1 MKAHI
6 VRDPRCALLW
16 RFDADSA
23 GYAGVER
30 AARLCGVTLRTVGNA
45 ELNTPVGNLCAGKPP
60 VAAAPLDTVPE
71 LPALIVSGL
80 SHQTGELGRFIDLV
94 RGKRGRSAP
103 ARHGNPHQQNL
114 DPGGFAAGTE
124 PGTRGGGR
132 GQRKG
137 MSNRFRRGGS
147 RSAGRRGACGASWPT
162 AC

>member
-45 ELNTPVGNLCAGKPP
+45 ELGTPVGNLCAGKPP

-94 RGKRGRSAP
+94 RESGADLPLRAMVTPTSKTWT
-103 ARHGNPHQQNL
+103 L
-114 DPGGFAAGTE
+114 AALLQE
-124 PGTRGGGR
+124 L
-132 GQRKG
+132 
-137 MSNRFRRGGS
+137 NREHEAVAGGS
-147 RSAGRRGACGASWPT
+147 EKA
-162 AC
+162 

>member
-94 RGKRGRSAP
+94 RESGADLPLRAMVTPTSKTWT
-103 ARHGNPHQQNL
+103 L
-114 DPGGFAAGTE
+114 AALLQE
-124 PGTRGGGR
+124 L
-132 GQRKG
+132 
-137 MSNRFRRGGS
+137 NREHEAVAGGS
-147 RSAGRRGACGASWPT
+147 EKA
-162 AC
+162 

>member
-45 ELNTPVGNLCAGKPP
+45 ELGTPVGNLCAGTPP

-94 RGKRGRSAP
+94 RESGADLPLRAMVTPTSKTWT
-103 ARHGNPHQQNL
+103 L
-114 DPGGFAAGTE
+114 AALLQE
-124 PGTRGGGR
+124 L
-132 GQRKG
+132 
-137 MSNRFRRGGS
+137 NREHEAVAGGS
-147 RSAGRRGACGASWPT
+147 EKA
-162 AC
+162 

>member
-94 RGKRGRSAP
+94 RESGADLPLRAMVTPTSKTCT
-103 ARHGNPHQQNL
+103 L
-114 DPGGFAAGTE
+114 AALLQE
-124 PGTRGGGR
+124 L
-132 GQRKG
+132 
-137 MSNRFRRGGS
+137 NREHEAVAGGS
-147 RSAGRRGACGASWPT
+147 EKA
-162 AC
+162 

>member
-23 GYAGVER
+23 GYTGVER

-94 RGKRGRSAP
+94 RESGADLPLRAMVTPTSKTWT
-103 ARHGNPHQQNL
+103 L
-114 DPGGFAAGTE
+114 AALLQE
-124 PGTRGGGR
+124 L
-132 GQRKG
+132 
-137 MSNRFRRGGS
+137 NREHEAVAGGS
-147 RSAGRRGACGASWPT
+147 EKA
-162 AC
+162 

>member
-23 GYAGVER
+23 GYAGEER

-45 ELNTPVGNLCAGKPP
+45 RTEHPGGQ
-60 VAAAPLDTVPE
+60 PLRGESLPWPLRRWIRCRR

-94 RGKRGRSAP
+94 RESGADLPLRAMVPPP
-103 ARHGNPHQQNL
+103 AKPWTL
-114 DPGGFAAGTE
+114 AALLQE
-124 PGTRGGGR
+124 L
-132 GQRKG
+132 
-137 MSNRFRRGGS
+137 NREHEAVAGGS
-147 RSAGRRGACGASWPT
+147 EKA
-162 AC
+162 

>member
-6 VRDPRCALLW
+6 VCDPRCALLW

-94 RGKRGRSAP
+94 RESGADLPLRAMVTPTSKTWT
-103 ARHGNPHQQNL
+103 L
-114 DPGGFAAGTE
+114 AALLQE
-124 PGTRGGGR
+124 L
-132 GQRKG
+132 
-137 MSNRFRRGGS
+137 NREHEAVAGGS
-147 RSAGRRGACGASWPT
+147 EKA
-162 AC
+162 

>member
-1 MKAHI
+1 MKAHF

-94 RGKRGRSAP
+94 RESGADLPLRAMVTPTSKTWT
-103 ARHGNPHQQNL
+103 L
-114 DPGGFAAGTE
+114 AALLQE
-124 PGTRGGGR
+124 L
-132 GQRKG
+132 
-137 MSNRFRRGGS
+137 NREHEAVAGGS
-147 RSAGRRGACGASWPT
+147 EKA
-162 AC
+162 

>member
-45 ELNTPVGNLCAGKPP
+45 ELGTPVGELCAGKAPA
-60 VAAAPLDTVPE
+60 AAAPLAAVPE

-94 RGKRGRSAP
+94 RESGADLPLRAMVTPTSKTWT
-103 ARHGNPHQQNL
+103 L
-114 DPGGFAAGTE
+114 AALLQE
-124 PGTRGGGR
+124 L
-132 GQRKG
+132 
-137 MSNRFRRGGS
+137 NREHVAVAGGS
-147 RSAGRRGACGASWPT
+147 EKA
-162 AC
+162 